1 MLKPIEEWLQGTE
14 KLVGI
19 LGDTL
24 SSITIDSPVPI
35 NYDFDEQRK
44 AVHFMTEKTN
54 IVVGILASE
63 SLSRRQN

>member
-35 NYDFDEQRK
+35 NYDFDER
-44 AVHFMTEKTN
+44 
-54 IVVGILASE
+54 
-63 SLSRRQN
+63 